1 MSIEL
6 TDEQKVE
13 RIRELNDLARKNPGV
28 GGRAVM
34 TAGFAALDAL
44 DRHAAVMVIMAFD
57 QFTQDN
63 DPHGEHDFGAIYRL
77 PSSTWVQRRPED
89 KETITETVFWKI
101 DNYDKALEFGSE
113 APWDAEQTI
122 RVLTI
127 MLASEY

>member
-1 MSIEL
+1 MRIEL
-6 TDEQKVE
+6 KDEQKVE
-13 RIRELNDLARKNPGV
+13 RIRTLNDAARKNPGV
-28 GGRAVM
+28 SCRAVM
-34 TAGFAALDAL
+34 TAGLAALEAL

-57 QFTQDN
+57 QFDQDN

-77 PSSTWVQRRPED
+77 PSGTWAQRRPED
-89 KETITETVFWKI
+89 KKTITETVFWKI
-101 DNYDKALEFGSE
+101 NSYDKALEFGSE

>member
-13 RIRELNDLARKNPGV
+13 RIRTLNDLARRNPGI
-28 GGRAVM
+28 GCRAVM
-34 TAGFAALDAL
+34 TAGFAALEDL
-44 DRHAAVMVIMAFD
+44 DRHAAFTAIMDFN

-77 PSSTWVQRRPED
+77 PSGAWVQRKPED
-89 KETITETVFWKI
+89 KKMIAQTVFWKI
-101 DNYDKALEFGSE
+101 DSYDKVLEFGSE
-113 APWDAEQTI
+113 APCDAEQTT

-127 MLASEY
+127 LLASEY